1 MPIFKVGDEVTAKKE
16 DHWEL
21 QSIYSVKHII
31 SPDTEHA
38 TLVCTCGDGDSYY
51 FKLSEVDLYSVV
63 NRVEEDSFAIR
74 EQQTEEKKHSHYY
87 KDVSHLEFIDVY
99 RVIDLFEVSN
109 PCIQHAIKKLLVSG
123 GRGGGKDTTKDWQEA
138 IDSVN
143 RAIEM
148 KEEDE

>member
-1 MPIFKVGDEVTAKKE
+1 MLIKVGDEVTAKSE
-16 DHWEL
+16 DGLEFWAV
-21 QSIYSVKHII
+21 YTVKHII
-31 SPDTEHA
+31 NPDTEHA
-38 TLVCTCGDGDSYY
+38 TLVCACGDGDNYY
-51 FKLSEVDLYSVV
+51 FKLGEVDLYSVV
-63 NRVEEDSFAIR
+63 NRVEEA
-74 EQQTEEKKHSHYY
+74 TEEKKHSHYY

-148 KEEDE
+148 KEEDDK